1 MIDKCPEMAVIY
13 YIFAV
18 GVGVV
23 VGVAFAVAFKTW
35 IPFVIAPPAAIAL
48 AMVYLAAAR
57 S

>member
-23 VGVAFAVAFKTW
+23 AGVAFAVAFGSW
-35 IPFVIAPPAAIAL
+35 IPVVIAPPAAIAL
-48 AMVYLAAAR
+48 AIAVLGR
-57 S
+57 R